1 MLCLVTVCGVV
12 KYTLIASVNPN
23 SVPCRSLNAFGITQK
38 PSLVLGV
45 PDVQGGVPVVQGG
58 YPLSGGDG
66 GYIVFCS
73 VLTSFRCSWVFLL
86 QTVAMICPPPD
97 ARGQVSPSPS

>member
-45 PDVQGGVPVVQGG
+45 PDVQGGVPVVRGG
-58 YPLSGGDG
+58 TRYLGGMG
-66 GYIVFCS
+66 ATLF
-73 VLTSFRCSWVFLL
+73 FAAF
-86 QTVAMICPPPD
+86 
-97 ARGQVSPSPS
+97 